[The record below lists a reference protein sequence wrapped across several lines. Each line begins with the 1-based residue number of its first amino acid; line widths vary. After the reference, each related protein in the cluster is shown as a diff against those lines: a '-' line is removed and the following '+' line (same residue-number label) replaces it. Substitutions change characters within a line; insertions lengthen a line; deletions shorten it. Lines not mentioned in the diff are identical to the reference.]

1 MSIVLRRFNVRKAS
15 EHTHVIK
22 KFNYISIASP
32 NPPAVSKI
40 KLEADDEAEARSQDL
55 RPRLLITIRI
65 IN

>member
-1 MSIVLRRFNVRKAS
+1 MSIVLRRFNGRKAS
-15 EHTHVIK
+15 EHTHVKK